1 MLFDST
7 LRKDLS
13 RSFGGTLIVILTIV
27 LTMMLIRTLGMAA
40 GGKVSPQDV
49 VLLLGYI
56 ALAQLPTMLSLSLF
70 VAVVS
75 VLTRMYRDSEMAVWF
90 SSGVSI
96 ARFVRPVL
104 RFAVPVLVAVTA
116 LMLLVWP
123 WANRN
128 TTELRDRYERRSDL
142 SRVAPGQ
149 FQTSSDGRR
158 VFFLDKQSA
167 DSSDGRNIFILDQR
181 EDGESVTTA
190 QAGRIEP
197 REDGQR
203 ELVLSNGARTDLDVE
218 GGTRTIAR
226 FERYVVRIGEK
237 SAGPLAELPPKA
249 QDTLT
254 LLRSDQARS
263 RGELVWRL
271 GMVLAAFNLLLWG
284 IGLASGGPRGGN
296 NWVLMV
302 ALLGFVVY
310 FNLVSLSQA
319 WVANGRLP
327 AAGALLAV
335 HGSMLAGALALLR
348 WRVAGSN
355 LPRLPWHRSPSP
367 TS

>member
-237 SAGPLAELPPKA
+237 SAGPLVELPPKA
-249 QDTLT
+249 QDTLA
-254 LLRSDQARS
+254 LLRADSARS

-271 GMVLAAFNLLLWG
+271 GMILAAFNLLLWG

-355 LPRLPWHRSPSP
+355 LPRLPWHRPPSP